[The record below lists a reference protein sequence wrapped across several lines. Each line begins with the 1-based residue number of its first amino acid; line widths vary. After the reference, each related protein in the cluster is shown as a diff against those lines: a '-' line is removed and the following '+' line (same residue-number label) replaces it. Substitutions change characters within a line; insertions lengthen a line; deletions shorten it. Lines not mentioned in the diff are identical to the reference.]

1 MLLFKLFPTKE
12 GRGLD
17 IIGRVSHV
25 LGVKVLEVANIK
37 VASSLLPCS
46 QSQVQGWLITVRC
59 GVLLVL
65 RVVSGEDRM

>member
-17 IIGRVSHV
+17 IVGCVSHV

-65 RVVSGEDRM
+65 MSGQW